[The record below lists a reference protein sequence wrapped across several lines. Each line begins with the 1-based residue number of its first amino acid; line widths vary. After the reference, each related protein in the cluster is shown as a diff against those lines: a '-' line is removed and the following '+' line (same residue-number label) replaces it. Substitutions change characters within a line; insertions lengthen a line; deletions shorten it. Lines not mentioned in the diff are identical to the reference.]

1 MTRIWKIDVA
11 TVFTTHATLLGRFLC
26 AGATDFYNN
35 LDKFDCDEEAG
46 KRGFYHRYCIER
58 AAAALSHV
66 FTTVSDITG
75 REAEYLIKR
84 KADMIT
90 PNGLNVK
97 RDLHEFQN
105 QHATVILCFGFIQT
119 YIFFLFPRPRK
130 RSTNLS
136 GDTSMVTLTLTWT
149 RHCTSS
155 QPAGILHDSV
165 SLYFFLR
172 PT

>member
-1 MTRIWKIDVA
+1 MVAEFLGDFRFLAENYSDCPPRIVTHFHEWMAGGAIEFNQGIVLANYTFYAPTGIGLVMTRIWKIDVA

-35 LDKFDCDEEAG
+35 LDKFNCDEEAG

-66 FTTVSDITG
+66 FTTVSDITAK
-75 REAEYLIKR
+75 EAEYLIKR

-105 QHATVILCFGFIQT
+105 LHA
-119 YIFFLFPRPRK
+119 
-130 RSTNLS
+130 
-136 GDTSMVTLTLTWT
+136 MVLTF
-149 RHCTSS
+149 
-155 QPAGILHDSV
+155 V
-165 SLYFFLR
+165 
-172 PT
+172 